1 METNLVEFKLRRTG
15 ASLMLVAEPVSGGPQ
30 SFSMK
35 GVQVQRFR
43 FEHDVLNA
51 FERTGIGYWSEF
63 PSDNIQAT
71 VTREQLHSLG
81 FKGIY

>member
-1 METNLVEFKLRRTG
+1 MDTNLIEFKLRRTG
-15 ASLMLVAEPVSGGPQ
+15 AGLTLAAEPVHDGPQ

-35 GVQVQRFR
+35 GVQMQRFR

-51 FERTGIGYWSEF
+51 LERTGIGYWSEF
-63 PSDNIQAT
+63 PADNIQAT

>member
-1 METNLVEFKLRRTG
+1 METNLVEFKLRRVG
-15 ASLMLVAEPVSGGPQ
+15 ATLLLVAEPVSGGPQ
-30 SFSMK
+30 TFSMK
-35 GVQVQRFR
+35 GVQMQRFR

-63 PSDNIQAT
+63 PPDHIQAT
-71 VTREQLHSLG
+71 VTREQLSALG